1 MEESAKK
8 NKHKP
13 VNERAG
19 YMILLVMAL
28 LFVVISFVMK
38 EYEGMLVS
46 VPTIIVVAVFL
57 VRNGRFYV
65 PPALIVLMSVVL
77 LLFMIAKYSVK
88 IQNELIFGGVA
99 DLMMGAF
106 LGLIG
111 LIVVYTMLRSMPNF
125 DKDNAFFVSLSAF
138 CIGVSLS
145 VIILLLNYTIVSFQ
159 NESGL
164 EYSAPFIAV
173 REVLMVIAGSGF
185 VNILFYL
192 NRHNGLFKHTL
203 EKFLS
208 ENADTLGI
216 EDQEIRNIEKIIE
229 TGETSVIELKSTIR
243 TNLKTGE
250 KDPRM
255 EKAVLKT
262 LVAFLNS
269 KGGTLLIGVAD
280 DGTVIG
286 VDEDSFENR
295 DKMML
300 HLNNLIKT
308 QIGGEFLPYIT
319 YRAFDMDGKT
329 IIKIDCSRS
338 ESPVFLKEG
347 KVETFFVRSGPSS
360 IDLHGTDMLAYANH
374 NFGSQL
380 RKVYNKIK

>member
-1 MEESAKK
+1 
-8 NKHKP
+8 
-13 VNERAG
+13 
-19 YMILLVMAL
+19 
-28 LFVVISFVMK
+28 
-38 EYEGMLVS
+38 
-46 VPTIIVVAVFL
+46 
-57 VRNGRFYV
+57 
-65 PPALIVLMSVVL
+65 
-77 LLFMIAKYSVK
+77 
-88 IQNELIFGGVA
+88 
-99 DLMMGAF
+99 
-106 LGLIG
+106 
-111 LIVVYTMLRSMPNF
+111 
-125 DKDNAFFVSLSAF
+125 
-138 CIGVSLS
+138 
-145 VIILLLNYTIVSFQ
+145 
-159 NESGL
+159 
-164 EYSAPFIAV
+164 
-173 REVLMVIAGSGF
+173 
-185 VNILFYL
+185 
-192 NRHNGLFKHTL
+192 
-203 EKFLS
+203 
-208 ENADTLGI
+208 
-216 EDQEIRNIEKIIE
+216 
-229 TGETSVIELKSTIR
+229 
-243 TNLKTGE
+243 
-250 KDPRM
+250 M

>member
-145 VIILLLNYTIVSFQ
+145 VID
-159 NESGL
+159 
-164 EYSAPFIAV
+164 
-173 REVLMVIAGSGF
+173 R
-185 VNILFYL
+185 
-192 NRHNGLFKHTL
+192 K
-203 EKFLS
+203 
-208 ENADTLGI
+208 
-216 EDQEIRNIEKIIE
+216 
-229 TGETSVIELKSTIR
+229 SV
-243 TNLKTGE
+243 
-250 KDPRM
+250 
-255 EKAVLKT
+255 V
-262 LVAFLNS
+262 
-269 KGGTLLIGVAD
+269 
-280 DGTVIG
+280 
-286 VDEDSFENR
+286 
-295 DKMML
+295 
-300 HLNNLIKT
+300 
-308 QIGGEFLPYIT
+308 
-319 YRAFDMDGKT
+319 
-329 IIKIDCSRS
+329 
-338 ESPVFLKEG
+338 
-347 KVETFFVRSGPSS
+347 
-360 IDLHGTDMLAYANH
+360 
-374 NFGSQL
+374 
-380 RKVYNKIK
+380 